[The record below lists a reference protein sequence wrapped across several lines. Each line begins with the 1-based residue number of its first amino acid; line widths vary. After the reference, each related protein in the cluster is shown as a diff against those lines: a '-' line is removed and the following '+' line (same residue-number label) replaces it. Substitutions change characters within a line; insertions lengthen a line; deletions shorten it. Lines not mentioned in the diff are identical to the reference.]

1 MAKYSRVAEIFQ
13 NLREGKAMMKT
24 TLTEED
30 KQKYVKSGGAVCPYC
45 GEWNVEGA
53 FCETNEGFAS
63 QKMFCTECEKSW
75 YDIYTLTAIQTEV

>member
-1 MAKYSRVAEIFQ
+1 
-13 NLREGKAMMKT
+13 MMKT

-45 GEWNVEGA
+45 GEGNIEGA

-75 YDIYTLTAIQTEV
+75 YDIYTLTAIQTEDEE